1 MFLIRRTKLPPG
13 AVQASVWMSST
24 NFRCMLLGVLIAAA
38 GLLSSTAQ
46 AQSGELTIRIEQG
59 VESALPIAV
68 VPFAVVG
75 ESQSPFD
82 IAAIVSA
89 DLARSGH
96 FAPMPVADLPA
107 RPASFG
113 AVNFK
118 SWRTL
123 GMENLVI
130 GKILK
135 GADGEYVVEF
145 RLLDVYKG
153 NQLLGFRIPSSREN
167 LRLTAHHVSDLIY
180 EKLLNQKGAFAT
192 RIAYVTVEKSKSG
205 KQPVYRMQIA
215 DADGYDPHTILEST
229 QPLLSPAWSPDGR
242 HLAYVSFEDKNS
254 AIYLQ
259 DVRSGKRERLISGDG
274 INSSPAFSPDG
285 ERLAVTLSRDGDP
298 EIYLYNLSSGNLSR
312 LTRHPAIDTE
322 PNWAPDGRSLV
333 FTSDRGGGPQIYRVG
348 FDGSTPQR
356 VTYNMGRY
364 NARGRHSPDGKKLA
378 VVHGT
383 DRGYHIAVL
392 DLESGSYDI
401 LTSAR
406 LDESPSFAPNG
417 SMLIY
422 ATMGQRG
429 SELAATSTDGRLK
442 QRLALQRGEVRE
454 PAWGPFRK

>member
-1 MFLIRRTKLPPG
+1 MYLIPSPRPIGSAHRKRPLGRWVILVLSFLVPAT
-13 AVQASVWMSST
+13 AVTQ
-24 NFRCMLLGVLIAAA
+24 
-38 GLLSSTAQ
+38 TA
-46 AQSGELTIRIEQG
+46 ELTIRIEQG

-68 VPFAVVG
+68 VPFAPVG
-75 ESQSPFD
+75 EPSPPVD
-82 IAAIVSA
+82 VAAVVSA

-96 FAPMPVADLPA
+96 FAPMPAVELPSQ
-107 RPASFG
+107 PASFSS
-113 AVNFK
+113 VNFK
-118 SWRTL
+118 SWRAV

-130 GKILK
+130 GKLLR
-135 GADGEYVVEF
+135 GNDGGYVVEF
-145 RLLDVYKG
+145 RLLDIYKG
-153 NQLLGFRIPSSREN
+153 TQLMGFRIPSSAEN

-192 RIAYVTVEKSKSG
+192 RIAYVTVEKERGS
-205 KQPVYRMQIA
+205 QQAVYRMQIA

-229 QPLLSPAWSPDGR
+229 QPLLSPSWSPDGSQ
-242 HLAYVSFEDKNS
+242 LAYVSFEDKNS

-259 DVRSGKRERLISGDG
+259 NVRSGERERIISGDG

-285 ERLAVTLSRDGDP
+285 QRLAVTLSRDGDP
-298 EIYLYNLSSGNLSR
+298 EIYIYSLRSR
-312 LTRHPAIDTE
+312 DLDRITRHPAIDTE
-322 PNWAPDGRSLV
+322 PNWAPDGGSLV
-333 FTSDRGGGPQIYRVG
+333 FTSDRGGGPQIYRVKL
-348 FDGSTPQR
+348 DGTSPQR
-356 VTYNMGRY
+356 VTFNMGRY
-364 NARGRHSPDGKKLA
+364 NARARHSPDGKKLA

-392 DLESGSYDI
+392 DLETNIYEI

-422 ATMGQRG
+422 ATMGALG